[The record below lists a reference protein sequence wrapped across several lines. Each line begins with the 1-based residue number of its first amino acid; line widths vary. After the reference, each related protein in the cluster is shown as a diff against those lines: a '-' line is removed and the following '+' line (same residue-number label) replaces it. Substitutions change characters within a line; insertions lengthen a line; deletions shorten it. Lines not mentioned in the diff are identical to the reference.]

1 MRRAAGADSP
11 MQRIEEEKPVK
22 RVALFVVCIALT
34 GSVMAA
40 QSFPTD
46 NSPSLSSSPAAFSC
60 GSPIELTLSNSTYDG
75 ADVTVTVVNATNGD
89 HESVT
94 LNQITRLIPPTA
106 DWDYNGSITSFDIDR
121 TVGPNPD
128 DGVIQ
133 CSQND
138 LLYVTYDE
146 NSELELAMLTG
157 GDRETTSTPG
167 TNDIFGSASPD
178 PVDCGA
184 DVTVVV
190 FDLSTGVASGTPA
203 TLQWTS
209 AETESVTF
217 AQDEFL
223 TGGAG
228 IYSQVYSSGLTGTTS
243 DGSVLCTNPGTVVY
257 EFTSG
262 GTANDTETIS
272 GQNFVPVELQSF
284 SVE

>member
-1 MRRAAGADSP
+1 MEEL
-11 MQRIEEEKPVK
+11 EEEKTVK
-22 RVALFVVCIALT
+22 RVAFFVVCIALG

-40 QSFPTD
+40 ESFPTD
-46 NSPSLSSSPAAFSC
+46 NGSLSLSSSPAAFSC
-60 GSPIELTLSNSTYDG
+60 GSSINLTLSASGYDG
-75 ADVTVTVVNATNGD
+75 ANVTVTVVNATNGD
-89 HESVT
+89 YESVD
-94 LNQITRLIPPTA
+94 LDQITRTLPPTEE
-106 DWDYNGSITSFDIDR
+106 WDYNGAITSLDIGR
-121 TVGPNPD
+121 TVGPNPG

-133 CSQND
+133 CSGND
-138 LLYVTYDE
+138 LVYVTYDE
-146 NSELELAMLTG
+146 NSELELAVLTG
-157 GDRETTSTPG
+157 GARETTSTPD

-190 FDLSTGVASGTPA
+190 FDLSTGVADGTSA

-243 DGSVLCTNPGTVVY
+243 DGSILCTNPGTVEY

-272 GQNFVPVELQSF
+272 DQNFVPVELRSF